1 MALGLGQDASK
12 WTLDDLAKIKARGTE
27 EFKHAATMITGG
39 GGEMT
44 DLLVRG
50 DVVLVTDCWD
60 QVAVNAQKQNVNV
73 KSVTPPG
80 PIKAT
85 LDIYFIF
92 AGAKNVDAAYAWL
105 NQAISPEAMA
115 IMAKDYGTAVTNV
128 KAFDLMDPA
137 FKTSLHFDT
146 LNDTISRTEFNKMPD
161 PDATPPH
168 VTLDDITKMFEE
180 VKAGVPVKK

>member
-1 MALGLGQDASK
+1 M
-12 WTLDDLAKIKARGTE
+12 E

-60 QVAVNAQKQNVNV
+60 QVAVNAQKQGVNV

-92 AGAKNVDAAYAWL
+92 EGAKNVDAAYAWL
-105 NQAISPEAMA
+105 NQAISAEAMA
-115 IMAKDYGTAVTNV
+115 IMGTEYGSAVTNV
-128 KAFDLMDPA
+128 KAFDLMEPDMREKLGFA
-137 FKTSLHFDT
+137 T
-146 LNDTISRTEFNKMPD
+146 LNDTIARTEFNIMPD
-161 PDATPPH
+161 PDAVPPQ
-168 VTLDDITKMFEE
+168 VSLDDIMKAFEE
-180 VKAGVPVKK
+180 IKTTIQ